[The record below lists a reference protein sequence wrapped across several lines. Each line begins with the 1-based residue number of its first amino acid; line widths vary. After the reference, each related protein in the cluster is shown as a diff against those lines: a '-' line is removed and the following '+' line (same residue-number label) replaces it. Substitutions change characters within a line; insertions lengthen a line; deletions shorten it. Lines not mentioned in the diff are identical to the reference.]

1 MNNHFAASWLN
12 SLSKKLEALHE
23 SSWVTDK
30 ANGLTAHRNLFREF
44 FSTQFQKTLGCVD
57 AEKRVEFIRCI
68 EKNLFKFEERTQQ
81 FPLGCLCAL
90 FEHGKDSVQTK
101 EKVEAWLGFF
111 LSRLKILQ
119 MQVGVDEASIKAVL
133 MEVVDECKA
142 PHFQRFTGVM
152 SKQLQDCLADAIGE
166 HLRILPEDDLK
177 VVFEEMNFVGERVT
191 RLVEDSIQELND
203 WLRTAPE
210 FPSTPLALVDC
221 FARLGHPLIMHYKRI
236 KGAQTKE
243 TFLIAVA
250 LAFQTLGNKFHWMC
264 KVEPDLVPMSLELQK
279 TFFFRVLP
287 GYVQPV
293 NIMESWLPKR
303 RETYNTDF
311 EKHIFELDNTRIEL
325 LKNHLLPQFPP
336 RIDGGATSWVPF
348 YEPSALQDSILQ
360 WFSGSVKNVFCP
372 RHTLYPKTLSML
384 FRRLGRMFELDM
396 EGRKVRLSDPRS
408 SLMPPLPPPPPA
420 GGGVAG
426 GTPQV
431 VPPPLR
437 LLPEAP
443 QVLSVATMFGQTAPQ
458 VAAEPESAGDA
469 PEVDNLVDFLLNE
482 ALQAVPATMRSS
494 VQKVSHGVYRFGAKE
509 VTFHTKN
516 GHLFVYRVGDSVQH
530 TPIKNFIEAELL
542 QASEDLPA
550 LAGPAA
556 VDKSAVEKIAAQSV
570 QISTGAASLVT
581 KVSPLQ
587 SNMPFGINKPV
598 VQPEQPQDPEKLQ
611 SRRVQATTQADELNR
626 QAVRGLFPRLN
637 LEDESALR
645 KLLGKGVKK
654 DPECEGAYKVFCQWN
669 GVVAKDPKKQ
679 SKELVASFLERHL
692 VKYEKKDWVQKFMKG
707 LTPEGAAKKAKK
719 EKDKKEKKEKA
730 KKDGKEVK
738 TKDQPVE
745 KKRKA
750 SQSSSSDGDDPAG

>member
-1 MNNHFAASWLN
+1 MNNHFAASWLH
-12 SLSKKLEALHE
+12 SLSKKLEDLQE

-57 AEKRVEFIRCI
+57 AEKRVQFIRCI

-90 FEHGKDSVQTK
+90 FEHGKESAQTK
-101 EKVEAWLGFF
+101 EKVEAWVGFF

-119 MQVGVDEASIKAVL
+119 MQVGVDETSVKAVL
-133 MEVVDECKA
+133 MEVVSECKA
-142 PHFQRFTGVM
+142 AHFQRFTGVM
-152 SKQLQDCLADAIGE
+152 NKQLQDSLADAIGE

-177 VVFEEMNFVGERVT
+177 VVFEELNFVCERVT
-191 RLVEDSIQELND
+191 RLVEESITELND
-203 WLRTAPE
+203 WQRTAPE
-210 FPSTPLALVDC
+210 YPSTPLALVDC

-236 KGAQTKE
+236 KGTQTKE

-303 RETYNTDF
+303 RETYNSDF
-311 EKHIFELDNTRIEL
+311 ERHIYELDNTRIEL

-336 RIDGGATSWVPF
+336 RVDGGASSWLPF
-348 YEPSALQDSILQ
+348 FEPSALQDSILQ
-360 WFSGSVKNVFCP
+360 WFSVNMKNVYCP
-372 RHTLYPKTLSML
+372 RHTLYPKTISML
-384 FRRLGRMFELDM
+384 FRRLGRTFELDA
-396 EGRKVRLSDPRS
+396 EGRKVRLADPRS
-408 SLMPPLPPPPPA
+408 SVMPPMPPLPPTA
-420 GGGVAG
+420 GGAVPS

-443 QVLSVATMFGQTAPQ
+443 QVLSVATILGATSPGPQ
-458 VAAEPESAGDA
+458 KSPEADNTGPSMDA
-469 PEVDNLVDFLLNE
+469 PEVDNLVDFLLHE
-482 ALQAVPATMRSS
+482 ALQAVPATMRTS
-494 VQKVSHGVYRFGAKE
+494 VQKVSHGVYRFGARE

-542 QASEDLPA
+542 HWSEEMPA
-550 LAGPAA
+550 LIGPPA

-570 QISTGAASLVT
+570 QISTGGASLVT
-581 KVSPLQ
+581 KVAPL
-587 SNMPFGINKPV
+587 SGSMPFGINKPIA
-598 VQPEQPQDPEKLQ
+598 PDDPETLSSK
-611 SRRVQATTQADELNR
+611 RVQATTHADELNR
-626 QAVRGLFPRLN
+626 LAVRRLFAQLN
-637 LEDESALR
+637 FEDEATLR
-645 KLLGKGVKK
+645 KLLSKGMKK
-654 DPECEGAYKVFCQWN
+654 DPEWDGAYTVFCKWH
-669 GVVAKDPKKQ
+669 GVLPAAHKTH
-679 SKELVASFLERHL
+679 SKEVISTFLEKHL
-692 VKYEKKDWVQKFMKG
+692 VKYEKKDWVQKFMKS

-719 EKDKKEKKEKA
+719 KDKVKKKT
-730 KKDGKEVK
+730 KTDGKEAKKADK
-738 TKDQPVE
+738 TVE

-750 SQSSSSDGDDPAG
+750 SQSSSSDADDPAG